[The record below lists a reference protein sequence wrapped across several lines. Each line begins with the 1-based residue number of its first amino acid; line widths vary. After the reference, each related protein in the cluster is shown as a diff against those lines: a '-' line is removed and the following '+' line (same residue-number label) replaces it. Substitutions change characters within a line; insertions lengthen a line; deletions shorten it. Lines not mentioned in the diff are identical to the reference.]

1 MKIANTI
8 GFAASVILI
17 LSISVWMPVVG
28 PFFSLVIPLPFLFY
42 FCKLE
47 MKEGLINGVVTLFI
61 VWLLGK
67 MTGQP
72 YLFLFCLEFG
82 IAGLIIAVLF
92 KRQISIGA
100 TIFLATAAMLTMG
113 AVSLFMAG
121 MSDGQGPFEI
131 VLGYL
136 QTNLSKTV
144 SAYEQSGLEQDKIE
158 QIKLAFG
165 FLSRLIARI
174 YPALIIVGTG
184 MVVWF
189 NVILSKPVFR
199 IGRLDYPPF
208 GDADRWCAPEFL
220 VWGVIGSGFA
230 LFLPSAGIKFIA
242 ENLLVVLAVIYVFHG
257 LSILMFFFNKYRM
270 PGWARVGIY
279 FLIVLQQI
287 FLFMLAVIGLF
298 DHWVDFRKIHR
309 KADLSQSDGQEF

>member
-8 GFAASVILI
+8 GFAASVILF
-17 LSISVWMPVVG
+17 LSISVWMPIGG

-47 MKEGLINGVVTLFI
+47 MKEGLINGAITLFI
-61 VWLLGK
+61 VGLLGK
-67 MTGQP
+67 MTGQS

-82 IAGLIIAVLF
+82 IVGLVISELF
-92 KRQISIGA
+92 KRQLSIGA
-100 TIFLATAAMLTMG
+100 TIFWGTATMLFMG
-113 AVSLFMAG
+113 AVFLFLAG
-121 MSDGQGPFEI
+121 ISEGRGPVDI

-144 SAYEQSGLEQDKIE
+144 GIYEQSGLEQEKID
-158 QIKLAFG
+158 QIKLAFD
-165 FLSRLIARI
+165 FLSKLIARI

-184 MVVWF
+184 LVVWL

-199 IGRLDYPPF
+199 IGRLSYPAF

-220 VWGVIGSGFA
+220 VWGIIGSGFA
-230 LFLPSAGIKFIA
+230 LFLPSTGIRFVA
-242 ENLLVVLAVIYVFHG
+242 ENLLIVLAVIYVFHG

-279 FLIVLQQI
+279 FLIILQQI
-287 FLFMLAVIGLF
+287 FLFMLALVGLF
-298 DHWVDFRKIHR
+298 DHWADFRKIH
-309 KADLSQSDGQEF
+309 KKIDLSQSDVQD